1 MTRGSTYL
9 AIFLMMAGIISSCK
23 KNDPDPTPV
32 FSFESVSGFVI
43 SDEGVKL
50 LATNA
55 GLCSLDV
62 NQGIYLAVENELAS
76 SVLNDLVYSYPNPG
90 KELWLASGQGA
101 YNFTASY
108 LLSGSNSGLQND
120 MVSQIGFNPD
130 HIGIFASP
138 DGLSL
143 QNGESWSTYTGMDD
157 FFLYHEIS
165 DIGSASNGYT
175 YVTTYGGGIE
185 RFKAGLDGISG
196 ATLMD
201 SDWTQLESNY
211 VYSVYIDDTTQ
222 VYGTDLGV
230 GFHFSEYTKW
240 DWEVYTTSD
249 GLVNDTVLSV
259 VRDNSGKWWIGT
271 ANGISMYDESQWV
284 NYTTEEYDMSGKAV
298 KYLAINTDGSVWMAS
313 DNGLSQFT
321 GGTWVAYPKASD

>member
-1 MTRGSTYL
+1 MTRGITFL
-9 AIFLMMAGIISSCK
+9 AISLMAAGIVSSCK
-23 KNDPDPTPV
+23 KKDPEPAPV

-62 NQGIYLAVENELAS
+62 DQGIYLAVENELGS
-76 SVLNDLVYSYPNPG
+76 SALNDLVYSYPNQG
-90 KELWLASGQGA
+90 KELWGASDQGA
-101 YNFTASY
+101 YNFTASF
-108 LLSGSNSGLQND
+108 LLSSSTSGLQND
-120 MVSQIGFNPD
+120 KVSQIGFKPD
-130 HIGIFASP
+130 HTGLFASS

-157 FFLYHEIS
+157 FFLFHEIS
-165 DIGSASNGYT
+165 DIASTSNGYT

-196 ATLMD
+196 ATLMN

-240 DWEVYTTSD
+240 DWEVYTTTH

-271 ANGISMYDESQWV
+271 ANGISMYDGSQWLS
-284 NYTTEEYDMSGKAV
+284 YTTGEYDMSGKAA
-298 KYLAINTDGSVWMAS
+298 KYLALDTDGSVWMAS
-313 DNGLSQFT
+313 DNGLSHFT
-321 GGTWVAYPKASD
+321 GDTWVSYPKASN

>member
-1 MTRGSTYL
+1 MTRAFTYL
-9 AIFLMMAGIISSCK
+9 AISLMAVGIINSCK
-23 KNDPDPTPV
+23 EEDPEPAPV
-32 FSFESVSGFVI
+32 FSFESVSGLVI

-50 LATNA
+50 LATNV

-62 NQGIYLAVENELAS
+62 NQGIYLAMENELGS
-76 SVLNDLVYSYPNPG
+76 SALFDLVYSYPNQG
-90 KELWLASGQGA
+90 KELWGASGQGV

-108 LLSGSNSGLQND
+108 LLSSSNSGLQND
-120 MVSQIGFNPD
+120 QVSQIGFNPA
-130 HIGIFASP
+130 HTGFFASS

-143 QNGESWSTYTGMDD
+143 QHGESWSEYTGLDD
-157 FFLYHEIS
+157 FFLDYEIS
-165 DIGSASNGYT
+165 DIASASNNYT

-201 SDWTQLESNY
+201 TDWTKLESNY

-259 VRDNSGKWWIGT
+259 VRDNSDQWWIGT

-284 NYTTEEYDMSGKAV
+284 SYTTEEYDMSGKAA
-298 KYLAINTDGSVWMAS
+298 KYLALDTDGSVWMAS
-313 DNGLSQFT
+313 DNGLSHFT
-321 GGTWVAYPKASD
+321 GSTWVSYPKASN